1 MSRITE
7 AAEEGDYT
15 TTSDLAKLL
24 ADRKIT
30 PLRFMHFSHEGRPE
44 YIGTWTKSSTTVGP
58 RTPFAKDAAI
68 DYEAEG
74 IDAWLEEE
82 EGEADDLASLEED
95 EDMDEDG
102 DSEDDWIVSDDV
114 VELVDGAEM
123 QGSPH
128 PSLSSLPGVGKRKAE
143 GDGKNG
149 GMKRRKIVTALV
161 PEIKALFG
169 NLRLGSAP
177 KRLRDTGSA
186 CSMVSFDYAVMPS
199 VDPVTVRYPVPYRP
213 FHLYPGN
220 AATPQTDLFLWA
232 NQDCRWLRHPRSPR
246 PPQIG

>member
-24 ADRKIT
+24 ADRKII
-30 PLRFMHFSHEGRPE
+30 PLRFMYFSHEGRPE
-44 YIGTWTKSSTTVGP
+44 YIGTWTKSSATVGS

-74 IDAWLEEE
+74 TDAWLEEE
-82 EGEADDLASLEED
+82 EGEADDLASLEDD
-95 EDMDEDG
+95 EDMEDDG

-114 VELVDGAEM
+114 VELVDEAEM

-128 PSLSSLPGVGKRKAE
+128 PSISSLSGVGKRKAE
-143 GDGKNG
+143 SDGKTG

-161 PEIKALFG
+161 PEIQGPVWEPAIGECINAFERYQIHLLNGEF
-169 NLRLGSAP
+169 RLCHHSS
-177 KRLRDTGSA
+177 L
-186 CSMVSFDYAVMPS
+186 C
-199 VDPVTVRYPVPYRP
+199 
-213 FHLYPGN
+213 
-220 AATPQTDLFLWA
+220 
-232 NQDCRWLRHPRSPR
+232 
-246 PPQIG
+246 

>member
-24 ADRKIT
+24 ADRKIL

-44 YIGTWTKSSTTVGP
+44 YVGTWTKSSAIVGP
-58 RTPFAKDAAI
+58 RTPFAKDTAL

-82 EGEADDLASLEED
+82 EGEADDLASLDED
-95 EDMDEDG
+95 EEIDEDG

-128 PSLSSLPGVGKRKAE
+128 SSLSSLPGVGKRKIE
-143 GDGKNG
+143 CDEKMG
-149 GMKRRKIVTALV
+149 GVKRRKIVTAFVPDIKGPIWEPTIGECTRAFKRYQIRLLNGEFLLYSDTLV
-161 PEIKALFG
+161 
-169 NLRLGSAP
+169 
-177 KRLRDTGSA
+177 
-186 CSMVSFDYAVMPS
+186 C
-199 VDPVTVRYPVPYRP
+199 
-213 FHLYPGN
+213 
-220 AATPQTDLFLWA
+220 
-232 NQDCRWLRHPRSPR
+232 
-246 PPQIG
+246 

>member
-24 ADRKIT
+24 ADRKIF

-44 YIGTWTKSSTTVGP
+44 YVGTWTKSSATVGP
-58 RTPFAKDAAI
+58 RTPFAKDTSL

-82 EGEADDLASLEED
+82 ESEADDVASLDED
-95 EDMDEDG
+95 EDVDEDG

-128 PSLSSLPGVGKRKAE
+128 SSLSPLTSVGKRKGE
-143 GDGKNG
+143 RDERMG
-149 GMKRRKIVTALV
+149 GMKRRKIINAFV
-161 PEIKALFG
+161 PEIKGPIWEPTIGECTKALERYQI
-169 NLRLGSAP
+169 RLLNGE
-177 KRLRDTGSA
+177 
-186 CSMVSFDYAVMPS
+186 V
-199 VDPVTVRYPVPYRP
+199 
-213 FHLYPGN
+213 
-220 AATPQTDLFLWA
+220 
-232 NQDCRWLRHPRSPR
+232 
-246 PPQIG
+246 

>member
-15 TTSDLAKLL
+15 TTSELAKLL
-24 ADRKIT
+24 ADRKTT

-44 YIGTWTKSSTTVGP
+44 YIGTWTKSSAIVGP
-58 RTPFAKDAAI
+58 RTPFAKDEAI

-82 EGEADDLASLEED
+82 EGEADDLASLEDD

-102 DSEDDWIVSDDV
+102 DSEDDWLVSDDV
-114 VELVDGAEM
+114 VELVDGAEV

-143 GDGKNG
+143 DGGKQG
-149 GMKRRKIVTALV
+149 GMKRRKLITALV
-161 PEIKALFG
+161 PEIKGPIWEPTIGECTKVFERYRICLLNGKF
-169 NLRLGSAP
+169 SI
-177 KRLRDTGSA
+177 
-186 CSMVSFDYAVMPS
+186 VPS
-199 VDPVTVRYPVPYRP
+199 RP
-213 FHLYPGN
+213 R
-220 AATPQTDLFLWA
+220 
-232 NQDCRWLRHPRSPR
+232 CC
-246 PPQIG
+246 